1 MKRLFDTLATRSD
14 NNPHRHAPTTSMTV
28 GAEPAEEPRT
38 LSRIADTVR
47 DNFFGLDRI
56 LSGVSRVTSAFADA
70 TGGIMATSTLTLEH
84 ERTSGSAQQAVLI
97 AALAA
102 GVVAQGGYY
111 LAGRLLRTGLV
122 AVAVILAIRDK
133 LRATWTLPLAGA
145 GLAGWILLRG
155 VTGGGVELAAAAV
168 ATLGV
173 FTAAA
178 VVAGGSG
185 PAARERYAEAAI
197 WIGVLVAVTAWFG
210 VAWRSPR
217 FAVLVEHKLWRGAS
231 TLTYPNAAAALLAP
245 LALLALALFLARPG
259 DLKRAAAAYLLLVG
273 VGAALSRAGFLALG
287 AGLAVL
293 TLART
298 GRRARDEARA
308 GAGRILRALPIALGA
323 AVAVGALA
331 PSFPASAQPRPYL
344 AVAGLL
350 AGAVVAVG
358 LSRLLAW
365 SAPAGV
371 AGTLAAAAIAGPVAW
386 VQHGAPYLQKIL
398 ESRGNLDSSGRS
410 EAWTSAFALIAR
422 NPLTGTGIGQARF
435 FVTGPGGRDAV
446 SLYAHDEYLQTLV
459 DLGAIGAVL
468 LVILL
473 ATVAL
478 TVRRRGGDV
487 WAGAL
492 AALTAFAV
500 HSGLDFLWHIAVLP
514 LLAGLL
520 VGLAAT
526 GRSEEPTNA
535 PSRKEQQR

>member
-1 MKRLFDTLATRSD
+1 
-14 NNPHRHAPTTSMTV
+14 
-28 GAEPAEEPRT
+28 
-38 LSRIADTVR
+38 
-47 DNFFGLDRI
+47 
-56 LSGVSRVTSAFADA
+56 
-70 TGGIMATSTLTLEH
+70 MATSTLTLEREH
-84 ERTSGSAQQAVLI
+84 TSGSARQAVLI

-111 LAGRLLRTGLV
+111 VAGRLLLTGLV

-133 LRATWTLPLAGA
+133 LRVTWTLPLAGA

-155 VTGGGVELAAAAV
+155 ITGGGVELATAAV

-178 VVAGGSG
+178 VVVAGSG
-185 PAARERYAEAAI
+185 PAVRERYAEAAI

-259 DLKRAAAAYLLLVG
+259 DLRRVAAAYLLLVG
-273 VGAALSRAGFLALG
+273 VGAALSRAGFLAFG

-293 TLART
+293 ALANT
-298 GRRARDEARA
+298 GRRARGQGPAGQAVPTPADTGRRPRDEAHT
-308 GAGRILRALPIALGA
+308 GRRSVLRLLPTALGA

-331 PSFPASAQPRPYL
+331 PSYPASAQPRPYL

-358 LSRLLAW
+358 LSRLQAW
-365 SAPAGV
+365 SARAGV
-371 AGTLAAAAIAGPVAW
+371 AGTLATVAIAGPVAW

-410 EAWTSAFALIAR
+410 EAWTSAFALIAQ

-468 LVILL
+468 LVILF

-478 TVRRRGGDV
+478 TVGARPSELADASGATVRRRRGDV

-526 GRSEEPTNA
+526 DRSEEPTNA
-535 PSRKEQQR
+535 PSRKEQPG